1 MLTDHL
7 WEVLD
12 LFPMLEADEYGVE
25 KSRVTATII
34 DRMPSGEDKL
44 SGPIIAERRLSVRI
58 SETEVQEVVIRMAAP
73 ERGEREDDYRCAWE
87 LVAPGY
93 RKTFYA
99 SGADGFHAILHEN
112 DRRQSLVYRSGKGI
126 PFHLVRIGRHRLP
139 CISCLNFKMPTT

>member
-73 ERGEREDDYRCAWE
+73 ERREREDDYRCSWE

-99 SGADGFHAILHEN
+99 RGADGFHAIHLATRMIGVNLWCIAQE
-112 DRRQSLVYRSGKGI
+112 KGYHFTWLGSDDI
-126 PFHLVRIGRHRLP
+126 DFPEFHA
-139 CISCLNFKMPTT
+139 